1 MIGPESRFFIVL
13 LGAIMMVNALSID
26 MILPALPALGTTLD
40 ATPDQV
46 QLTLSL
52 YLVGYAAGQFGCGP
66 LTDRF
71 GRRPVLVGGLTLFAA
86 ATLACALSRRIELL
100 VAARFVQGLAACGG
114 PVVVRAI
121 VRDHGGGDRA
131 AHMMSSLTTVFA
143 LGPMLAPLVGG
154 ALLVRWGWPAIFF
167 FITAWAATMGSLAWA
182 GLAESLKAPDR
193 DALKWSR
200 LASNY
205 RAFFTTRVAFGFA
218 LVNGLC
224 WIGIFSFLSAS
235 PFVFIQFYGVAPD
248 HYGYYFGLCA
258 ITIVGGAFT
267 NKRLLRRRRGAM
279 IMRYGFG
286 LLVAGGLA
294 CVIVPLTPIAGPFTL
309 MLAVML
315 YMFGQSLVQPNAVAH
330 ALEPLPHMAGM
341 ASALMGIVQMLC
353 GAIGGYIVNV
363 LYDGTPMPM
372 GAMMLLAALACS
384 ALFAVLLAPRLKPA

>member
-1 MIGPESRFFIVL
+1 MIGPEGHFVFIVL
-13 LGAIMMVNALSID
+13 LGALMMVNALSID
-26 MILPALPALGTTLD
+26 MILPALPALGTALN

-52 YLVGYAAGQFGCGP
+52 YLVGYAAGQFVVGP

-71 GRRPVLVGGLTLFAA
+71 GRRPVLVGGLSLYAL
-86 ATLACALSRRIELL
+86 ATLACALSRRVELL
-100 VAARFVQGLAACGG
+100 VAARFIQGLAACGG

-121 VRDHGGGDRA
+121 VRDHVSGARA

-154 ALLVRWGWPAIFF
+154 ALLVRWGWPSIFL
-167 FITAWAATMGSLAWA
+167 FIMAWAATMAALAWA
-182 GLAESLKAPDR
+182 GLAESLKVPDR
-193 DALKWSR
+193 DALRWSR
-200 LASNY
+200 LAANY

-218 LVNGLC
+218 FVNGLC

-235 PFVFIQFYGVAPD
+235 PFVFIRFYGVAPD
-248 HYGYYFGLCA
+248 HYGYYFGMIA

-267 NKRLLRRRRGAM
+267 NKRLLRRMRGAA

-286 LLVAGGLA
+286 SLVAGGLGT
-294 CVIVPLTPIAGPFTL
+294 VIVPLTPIAGPFTL

-315 YMFGQSLVQPNAVAH
+315 YMFGQALVQPNAVAY

-341 ASALMGIVQMLC
+341 ASALMGIVQMIC
-353 GAIGGYIVNV
+353 GAIGCRQCLGICRS
-363 LYDGTPMPM
+363 PM
-372 GAMMLLAALACS
+372 GVMMLVAALACS
-384 ALFAVLLAPRLKPA
+384 LLFSMLLAPRLKAAT